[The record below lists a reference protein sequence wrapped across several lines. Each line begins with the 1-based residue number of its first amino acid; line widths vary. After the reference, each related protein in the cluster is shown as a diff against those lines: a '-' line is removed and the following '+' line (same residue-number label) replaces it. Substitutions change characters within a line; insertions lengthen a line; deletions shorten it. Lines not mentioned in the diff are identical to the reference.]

1 MDSEG
6 KPSSSMTSFCLDFPC
21 WLTELGLRKKMQQ
34 ALMDGFIRA
43 GKRPL
48 VLRAKCCYL
57 KNTDGRVELGIQI
70 ALGGLT
76 RQPVIAGHLES

>member
-1 MDSEG
+1 
-6 KPSSSMTSFCLDFPC
+6 
-21 WLTELGLRKKMQQ
+21 MQQ

-48 VLRAKCCYL
+48 VLRAKRCYL